1 MRAGIDGTHPGALPF
16 VRTIAFKSLH
26 TYNTHYIQYNTRKAH
41 DLQWKAVVEEIYR
54 EHPSQVVQNISSVDN
69 K

>member
-16 VRTIAFKSLH
+16 VRTITFKSLH
-26 TYNTHYIQYNTRKAH
+26 TEAH
-41 DLQWKAVVEEIYR
+41 DLQGKAVVEEICR
-54 EHPSQVVQNISSVDN
+54 EHPSQVVQIISSVDN